1 MHLEKLPAGVNRLS
15 LVAAPS
21 LFVLSGFVVPAL
33 KNGDVAQ
40 VAMIS
45 AHPDAWY
52 AFTILSLLGSALLV
66 PAALALMHATGARS
80 AASVLGGGFLCV
92 GGLVALAD
100 SATQLVYWQMG
111 ARSADPTQMAA
122 LLHRYE
128 NAPGASIIFVVGAI
142 ALVVGTVLLAFAL
155 RRTRVAPLWAAVLIP
170 VGMVA
175 NLAAFVGSSK
185 VLLIVS
191 SVVLLAGMG
200 RIALTSRPFSRAPEP
215 SVSV

>member
-1 MHLEKLPAGVNRLS
+1 MHLEKLPAGVNRWS

-21 LFVLSGFVVPAL
+21 LFALSGLVVPAL
-33 KNGDVAQ
+33 KNGDAAQ

-52 AFTILSLLGSALLV
+52 AFTIVSLLGSALLV

-80 AASVLGGGFLCV
+80 TASVLGAGLLCV

-111 ARSADPTQMAA
+111 SRSADPAQMAA

-128 NAPGASIIFVVGAI
+128 NAPGASVIFFVGAI
-142 ALVVGTVLLAFAL
+142 ALVVGTVLLALAL
-155 RRTRVAPLWAAVLIP
+155 TRTRVAPLWAAVLIP

>member
-1 MHLEKLPAGVNRLS
+1 MHLENLPAGVNRWS

-21 LFVLSGFVVPAL
+21 LFALSGLVVPAL
-33 KNGDVAQ
+33 KNGDAAQ

-45 AHPDAWY
+45 AHPGAWY

-66 PAALALMHATGARS
+66 PAALALMRATGARS

-111 ARSADPTQMAA
+111 AGSADPAQMAA

-155 RRTRVAPLWAAVLIP
+155 TRTRVAPLWAALLIP

-200 RIALTSRPFSRAPEP
+200 RIALTSRPFSRAPEA

>member
-1 MHLEKLPAGVNRLS
+1 MHLERLPAGVNRWS
-15 LVAAPS
+15 LVATPL
-21 LFVLSGFVVPAL
+21 LFALSGLVVPAL

-40 VAMIS
+40 LAMIS

-52 AFTILSLLGSALLV
+52 AFTILSMVGSALLV
-66 PAALALMHATGARS
+66 PAALALMRATGAAS
-80 AASVLGGGFLCV
+80 AASVLGAGLLCV
-92 GGLVALAD
+92 GGLVAFAD

-111 ARSADPTQMAA
+111 ARSADPAQMAA

-128 NAPGASIIFVVGAI
+128 NAAGASLIFAVGAL
-142 ALVVGTVLLAFAL
+142 ALVVGTVLLAIAL
-155 RRTRVAPLWAAVLIP
+155 VRTRVAPIWAAVLIP

-175 NLAAFVGSSK
+175 NIGSFVGSSK
-185 VLLIVS
+185 VLLVAS

-200 RIALTSRPFSRAPEP
+200 RIALKSRPFSRVPEP